1 VQVNAPGNISE
12 FFNQNVVDDRYGPLS
27 VFITRPDGHI
37 IFKRTSGAQKSD
49 SSIGALI
56 AGLWQASQAL
66 SSIISKNDDSFSYRL
81 SYDTSSN
88 GVYVLP
94 ISHGQELYCVGVVFN
109 QVVNPGALKN
119 YLRDL
124 QARLQRYLESRPT
137 IRDKAQVFSKEENEK
152 FLFNDLTDAEVDQL
166 FNF

>member
-1 VQVNAPGNISE
+1 MAAPNTISE
-12 FFNQNVVDDRYGPLS
+12 FFSNNKVDERFGPLS
-27 VFITRPDGHI
+27 VFITRPDGHLI
-37 IFKRTSGAQKSD
+37 YKRTSEQGKSD
-49 SSIGALI
+49 ASIGALI

-66 SSIISKNDDSFSYRL
+66 SSIIASSEETTNYRL

-88 GVYVLP
+88 GLYVLP
-94 ISHGQELYCVGVVFN
+94 ISNQGEVYCVGVVFN

-124 QARLQRYLESRPT
+124 QHRLQTYLASRPRPT
-137 IRDKAQVFSKEENEK
+137 LKSAPVPQEK
-152 FLFNDLTDAEVDQL
+152 YLFNDLTDAEVDQL